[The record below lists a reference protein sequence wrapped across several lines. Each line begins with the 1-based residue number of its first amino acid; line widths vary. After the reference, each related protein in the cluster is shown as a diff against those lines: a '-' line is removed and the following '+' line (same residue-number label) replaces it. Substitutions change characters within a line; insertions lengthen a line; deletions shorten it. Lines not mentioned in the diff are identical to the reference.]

1 MKALHFHNENQAIV
15 SHLHA
20 LTSRMNGCRPLT
32 TYGRIEQVTGLV
44 IEANGP
50 MASLGDVC
58 HIENGRDEKKFP
70 AEVVGFRGNTTLL
83 MPFEDPE
90 GLRPGSRVV
99 SEGRPMRVPVGRA
112 LKGRVINA
120 LGEPIDG
127 KGPIRFQGQVSYKA
141 TPPHP
146 LHRRPIDQAFSTG
159 IKAIDTFVPCGIGQ
173 RMGIFAGSG
182 VGKSTLLGMMAGH
195 SEADAVVIALIGER
209 GREVREFIEH
219 DMSPEARERSVVI
232 VATSD
237 EPPIMRLKG
246 AYAAMSIAE
255 QFRSDQQNVLLMMDS
270 VTRFAMAQ
278 RELGLSVGELPA
290 TKGYTPSVFSTLPQ
304 LLERAGCDRSG
315 AITGLFTVLVE
326 GDDMSDPIADTVRS
340 ILDGH
345 IVLNRE
351 LAFEGQY
358 PAIDILHSISRLSKN
373 LTPEEDVPIVNEARR
388 ILSIYQKNQEVI
400 RLGVYKP
407 GSNTEIDHAI
417 AVFPKI
423 QAFLKQRVEE
433 GSSIGDARNLLRSI
447 ISQHPSPQSEMSH

>member
-1 MKALHFHNENQAIV
+1 MKAIQFHNEKQAIV
-15 SHLHA
+15 SHLNA
-20 LTSRMNGCRPLT
+20 LTNRVNRCHPVT

-44 IEANGP
+44 IEATGP
-50 MASLGDVC
+50 LASLGDVC
-58 HIENGRDEKKFP
+58 QIESGREQGRFP

-83 MPFEDPE
+83 MPYADPE

-99 SEGRPMRVPVGRA
+99 SEGRPMRVPVGHGLR
-112 LKGRVINA
+112 GRVINA
-120 LGEPIDG
+120 LGVPIDG
-127 KGPIRFQGQVSYKA
+127 KGPIRFQDQVSYKA

-159 IKAIDTFVPCGIGQ
+159 IKAIDTFIPCGIGQ

-219 DMSPEARERSVVI
+219 DMSPEARAKSVVV

-255 QFRSDQQNVLLMMDS
+255 QFRKEQQNVLLMMDS

-345 IVLNRE
+345 IVLSRQ
-351 LAFEGQY
+351 LAFEGHY
-358 PAIDILHSISRLSKN
+358 PAIDILQSISRLAKS
-373 LTPEEDVPIVNEARR
+373 LTPAEAMPIVNEARNV
-388 ILSIYQKNQEVI
+388 LSTYQKNQEVI

-407 GSNTEIDHAI
+407 GSNPEIDHAI
-417 AVFPKI
+417 TVYPKL
-423 QAFLKQRVEE
+423 QALLKQRVEE
-433 GSSIGDARNLLRSI
+433 GSSITDAQDHLRAI
-447 ISQHPSPQSEMSH
+447 IQSHRLQQA

>member
-1 MKALHFHNENQAIV
+1 MMPLHFKNENQAIV
-15 SHLHA
+15 SHLKGLSKKLKH
-20 LTSRMNGCRPLT
+20 CRPIT
-32 TYGRIEQVTGLV
+32 AYGTIDQVTGLV
-44 IEANGP
+44 IESKGP

-58 HIENGRDEKKFP
+58 HIESSRGGKQFT
-70 AEVVGFRGNTTLL
+70 AEVIGFRGNTTLL
-83 MPFEDPE
+83 MPYEDPE
-90 GLRPGSRVV
+90 GLHPGSQVMTQ
-99 SEGRPMRVPVGRA
+99 GRPLQVPVGKA
-112 LKGRVINA
+112 LQGRVLNA
-120 LGEPIDG
+120 LGAPIDD
-127 KGPIRFQGQVSYKA
+127 KGPLRFQDQVSFKSA
-141 TPPHP
+141 PPHP
-146 LHRRPIDQAFSTG
+146 LHRKPINRNFSTG
-159 IKAIDTFVPCGIGQ
+159 IKAIDTFIPCGIGQ

-209 GREVREFIEH
+209 GREVREFIENE
-219 DMSPEARERSVVI
+219 MSPEARARSVVV

-255 QFRSDQQNVLLMMDS
+255 QFRNEGKSVLLMMDS

-290 TKGYTPSVFSTLPQ
+290 TKGYTPSVFAVLPQ
-304 LLERAGCDRSG
+304 LLERAGCGRQG

-345 IVLNRE
+345 IVLNRQ

-358 PAIDILHSISRLSKN
+358 PAIDILQSISRLSKE
-373 LTPEEDVPIVNEARR
+373 LTRPEDLTMLASARKT
-388 ILSIYQKNQEVI
+388 LATYHKNQEVI

-407 GSNTEIDHAI
+407 GSNLEIDHAM
-417 AVFPKI
+417 ALFPKL
-423 QAFLKQRVEE
+423 QGFLKQSVTE
-433 GSSIGDARNLLRSI
+433 GVRSI
-447 ISQHPSPQSEMSH
+447 EALQQLHSIVGAQPAPAI